1 MFFLQSPQVIGKE
14 STLIKTIE
22 DIKVIDEG
30 LKNSNYTLEL
40 LFKGSRDGFKSDDF
54 NRLCN
59 KPNTLSVVE
68 SEFGKVFGG
77 FTSLAWQKEGFWK
90 PDEMAWIFSLTHKT
104 VHRQYQN

>member
-1 MFFLQSPQVIGKE
+1 MQLAPVNGSE
-14 STLIKTIE
+14 STLIKTIQ
-22 DIKVIDEG
+22 DIKVIEEG
-30 LKNSNYTLEL
+30 FQNSNYSLEL
-40 LFKGSRDGFKSDDF
+40 LFKGSRDGFKSTDF

-77 FTSLAWQKEGFWK
+77 FTSLTWQTTGEWK
-90 PDEMAWIFSLTHKT
+90 PDEKAWIFSLTHRT

>member
-1 MFFLQSPQVIGKE
+1 LQSTPVNGDE
-14 STLIKTIE
+14 STLIKTIH

-30 LKNSNYTLEL
+30 FQNLSYSLEL
-40 LFKGSRDGFKSDDF
+40 IFKGSRDGFKSADF

-77 FTSLAWQKEGFWK
+77 FTSLAWDTSGNWK
-90 PDEMAWIFSLTHKT
+90 PDEKAWIFSLTHKT